1 MLPISTSISQTKWSW
16 FLQNRPLYDF
26 QVIDQASRGA
36 WGSLRLLW
44 LVRWRHSIAL
54 GALVMIISAVT
65 SPVTQLAINY
75 PMREKEVPNGA
86 YTRATRTIEAPQDAL
101 GLATRRA
108 ILLGIGADK
117 DKFESPMPPLA
128 AFCSTGNCT
137 FDRYH
142 TLGVCTKT
150 ANITS
155 QLKVGQF
162 DDLEATGMPVNDTFV
177 SQLAYKPPEYKL
189 WKASLQGGYDL
200 VHHYPADPSKGILT
214 PQGAYKMTKEIRHE
228 ALEVAYHLCV
238 QTFET
243 KVQAGIETTHM
254 VESLAK
260 PLEHD
265 GTILGMNCSG
275 SVLSLE
281 RTCDPGRDQWNKTLV
296 LESPGEDS
304 STLKA
309 GLGNFSTNYHA
320 MEKVADQLKAIGVGY
335 MTNYYYPPGFSDSRT
350 LMAGYEFITALTQL
364 GLFYHDHLLN
374 HTTRNECVKNMFSNL
389 AISLSSV
396 WGWLSFLA
404 FELAPAASVLVLTV
418 VAQGRSPE
426 SDEADPGLLRDL
438 KDSSLATLVA
448 LDNDSRMLT
457 GNGLQSVNELK
468 KTAKELRVRMKG
480 NQLVPVDMAHG
491 VSA

>member
-1 MLPISTSISQTKWSW
+1 
-16 FLQNRPLYDF
+16 
-26 QVIDQASRGA
+26 
-36 WGSLRLLW
+36 
-44 LVRWRHSIAL
+44 
-54 GALVMIISAVT
+54 MIISAAT

-75 PMREKEVPNGA
+75 PMREKEVPSGA
-86 YTRATRTIEAPQDAL
+86 YTR
-101 GLATRRA
+101 ATRRA

-117 DKFESPMPPLA
+117 DKFESPMHPLA

-189 WKASLQGGYDL
+189 WKASLPGGYDL
-200 VHHYPADPSKGILT
+200 VHHYPAGILLDVILGNETFGFQNQQSLLQSRIGSMLLIYSTPIYKDPSKGILT

-260 PLEHD
+260 PLGHD
-265 GTILGMNCSG
+265 GTVLGMNCSG

-309 GLGNFSTNYHA
+309 ELGNFSTNYHA

-350 LMAGYEFITALTQL
+350 LMAGYEFITALAQL
-364 GLFYHDHLLN
+364 GLFYHDNLLN

-396 WGWLSFLA
+396 KRENSRWNLTRHGYNITGKAWVTESYVEIRWGWLSFLA
-404 FELAPAASVLVLTV
+404 FELALAASVLVLTV
-418 VAQGRSPE
+418 VAQGRSLE

-448 LDNDSRMLT
+448 LDNDSRMLA

-468 KTAKELRVRMKG
+468 KTAKELRVRVKG
-480 NQLVPVDMAHG
+480 NQLVPVDIAHS